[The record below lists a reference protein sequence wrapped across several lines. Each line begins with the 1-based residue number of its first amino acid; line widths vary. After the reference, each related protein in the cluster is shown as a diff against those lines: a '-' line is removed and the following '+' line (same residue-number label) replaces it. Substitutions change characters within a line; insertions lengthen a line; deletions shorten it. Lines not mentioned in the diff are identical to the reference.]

1 VGATGQP
8 TTARMTVVEV
18 AATDVEEMTG
28 GTIDAGGT
36 TLGDLTGVV
45 EMTGVGMA
53 GAEMT
58 GGTIDAGGTTL
69 GDLTGA
75 EMIGVEMIG
84 AEVTGETMAIVVVEI
99 ETEGVMMTGV
109 IGVMIGAEEMTGMR
123 GVQEKSMKS
132 EGQRSVKTA
141 SLSGTNQKAPQQLWF
156 L

>member
-1 VGATGQP
+1 
-8 TTARMTVVEV
+8 MTVVEV

-53 GAEMT
+53 
-58 GGTIDAGGTTL
+58 
-69 GDLTGA
+69 GA

-123 GVQEKSMKS
+123 GCKRRV
-132 EGQRSVKTA
+132 
-141 SLSGTNQKAPQQLWF
+141 
-156 L
+156 